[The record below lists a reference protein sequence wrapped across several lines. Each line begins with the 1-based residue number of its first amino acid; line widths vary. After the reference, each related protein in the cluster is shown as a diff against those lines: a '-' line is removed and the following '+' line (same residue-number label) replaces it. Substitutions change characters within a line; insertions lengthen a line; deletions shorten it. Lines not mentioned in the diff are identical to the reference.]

1 MNTSQE
7 KPPSPFPWPPVLYG
21 IAILAGL
28 ALQAWVY
35 ELPWLPGTVGGMAFM
50 AGLLLIAAAVF
61 IDVRTFLELRRHRTT
76 ILPTRAASHL
86 VTSGPFSFSRNPIYL
101 SNTLLTIGLG
111 LALGNLWLPGAA
123 FLAAFAVTKL
133 AIEREERH
141 LARKF
146 GTACHHYAKKV
157 RRWV

>member
-28 ALQAWVY
+28 VLQAWVY
-35 ELPWLPGTVGGMAFM
+35 RLPWLPGTVGGMAFM

-61 IDVRTFLELRRHRTT
+61 IDIRTFRELSKHKTT
-76 ILPTRAASHL
+76 VLPTRAASHL
-86 VTSGPFSFSRNPIYL
+86 VTTGPFSFSRNPIYL

-111 LALGNLWLPGAA
+111 LALGNLWLLAGA

-133 AIEREERH
+133 AIEREEKH

-146 GTACHHYAKKV
+146 GSAWHHYAKKV
-157 RRWV
+157 RRWF

>member
-1 MNTSQE
+1 MNTLQE

-28 ALQAWVY
+28 ALQAWVF
-35 ELPWLPGTVGGMAFM
+35 ELPWLPGTIGGMAFM
-50 AGLLLIAAAVF
+50 AGLLMIAAAVF
-61 IDVRTFLELRRHRTT
+61 IDVRTFRELRNHKTT
-76 ILPTRAASHL
+76 ILPTKAASHL

-101 SNTLLTIGLG
+101 SNTMLTIGLG
-111 LALGNLWLPGAA
+111 LALGNPWLLATA

-133 AIEREERH
+133 AIEREEKH

-146 GTACHHYAKKV
+146 GTAWHHYAKKV